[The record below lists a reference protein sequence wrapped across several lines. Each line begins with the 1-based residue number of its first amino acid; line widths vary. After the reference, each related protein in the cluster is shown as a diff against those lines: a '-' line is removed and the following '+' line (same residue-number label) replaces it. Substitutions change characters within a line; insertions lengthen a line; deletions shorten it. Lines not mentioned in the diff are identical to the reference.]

1 MREWLYALTFVD
13 AQRGYIVGA
22 RGIVLRTDDGGL
34 TWKDLESGVT
44 TNLFAI
50 AAASRNDLLAVGDQ
64 GKIIYSKDGG
74 QTWELQ
80 EGITSSSL
88 FSIAYRGG
96 NNIWVAGRGGA
107 ILKRVEPIAT
117 VSIPISRLPPML
129 RGGSAKPQLG
139 AELDDGDI
147 PRAVPPKKPVRP

>member
-1 MREWLYALTFVD
+1 
-13 AQRGYIVGA
+13 VGA
-22 RGIVLRTDDGGL
+22 RGLILRTDDGGL
-34 TWKDLESGVT
+34 TWKDLESGIT

-50 AAASRNDLLAVGDQ
+50 AAASRNDLLAVGDL

-107 ILKRVEPIAT
+107 ILRRVDPIAT
-117 VSIPISRLPPML
+117 VSLPVSRIPPILKGANKIPDV
-129 RGGSAKPQLG
+129 SAEG
-139 AELDDGDI
+139 FDDGDI
-147 PRAVPPKKPVRP
+147 PPALRPKKPVRP